1 MSALNASPVHL
12 SSARKHIVAYLNAWF
27 LANTKRNRN
36 GKHGICQ
43 QDVQDL
49 ANDIID
55 RMETGE
61 ESFLFDFR
69 PTGSNNNIQ
78 VAVSS
83 SDMLWLQ
90 KMDPDPSSPKS
101 RQLCKGLVA
110 DTSESMAGAQ
120 KSSSPAPGDY
130 RTFVTGNEHCFT
142 LPFLST
148 NPSQLLACGIH
159 STEISNH
166 RDGSN

>member
-1 MSALNASPVHL
+1 
-12 SSARKHIVAYLNAWF
+12 
-27 LANTKRNRN
+27 
-36 GKHGICQ
+36 
-43 QDVQDL
+43 
-49 ANDIID
+49 
-55 RMETGE
+55 MEAGE

-110 DTSESMAGAQ
+110 DTSKTMAGAQ
-120 KSSSPAPGDY
+120 KSLSPAPGGY
-130 RTFVTGNEHCFT
+130 RTFVTGNEH
-142 LPFLST
+142 
-148 NPSQLLACGIH
+148 
-159 STEISNH
+159 
-166 RDGSN
+166 